1 MSAIDPGSA
10 PRNTSLNTRTGK
22 KELAATAK
30 RNVSRFA
37 VAELTPLS
45 RFRSTSIAT
54 LPLATIIFSKVPL
67 WASGLFCLDPATE
80 FCELLQKSKSSGSVR
95 YVNSFFD
102 IVFSPPICGPLGKVM
117 NGARQLIYFLG
128 GEVEYFL
135 SLFCTIII
143 ELGLK

>member
-54 LPLATIIFSKVPL
+54 LPLATIIFSRVPL
-67 WASGLFCLDPATE
+67 WTSGLFCLDPATE
-80 FCELLQKSKSSGSVR
+80 FCELLQKSKGSGSMKAVT
-95 YVNSFFD
+95 VLFN
-102 IVFSPPICGPLGKVM
+102 IVFGPPILFRL
-117 NGARQLIYFLG
+117 AQLRVKL
-128 GEVEYFL
+128 
-135 SLFCTIII
+135 
-143 ELGLK
+143 